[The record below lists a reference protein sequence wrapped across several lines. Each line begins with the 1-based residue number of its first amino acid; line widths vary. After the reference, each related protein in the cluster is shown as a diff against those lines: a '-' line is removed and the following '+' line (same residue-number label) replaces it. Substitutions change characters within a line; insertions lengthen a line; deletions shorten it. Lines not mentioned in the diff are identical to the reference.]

1 MVRARRR
8 YQSVRTNDERGVM
21 EEIMQRYCDGDSSA
35 FDDLYQKA
43 SPRLLSYL
51 ISLASERPAAE
62 DLLQETFLKIHNAR
76 YAYVRG
82 ADPMPWFYAIARR
95 TFLDHAR
102 RNRRARVRL
111 HDGDRL
117 PEVEARLDGMRM
129 DVEPEQRTDP
139 QLKAA
144 VLTALE
150 QLPPNQREAIRLT
163 KLDGLSPMR
172 AAAAIGVTV
181 GAIKLRAH
189 RAIAN
194 LKQILSTGDEE
205 TEAMLDQV
213 LPAPAKIA
221 SM

>member
-1 MVRARRR
+1 
-8 YQSVRTNDERGVM
+8 M
-21 EEIMQRYCDGDSSA
+21 EEIMQRYCDGDASA
-35 FDDLYQKA
+35 FGELYEKA
-43 SPRLLSYL
+43 SSRLLSYL
-51 ISLASERPAAE
+51 YSLASERAAAE

-76 YAYVRG
+76 DAYVRG

-111 HDGDRL
+111 HNAECL

-129 DVEPEQRTDP
+129 DAEPAQGSDP
-139 QLKAA
+139 ELRAA
-144 VLTALE
+144 MLTALE

-163 KLDGLSPMR
+163 KLDGLTPMR
-172 AAAAIGVTV
+172 AAAAIGVTA

-194 LKQILSTGDEE
+194 LKQILRDEAA
-205 TEAMLDQV
+205 EATR
-213 LPAPAKIA
+213 IA
-221 SM
+221 FL

>member
-1 MVRARRR
+1 
-8 YQSVRTNDERGVM
+8 M

-35 FDDLYQKA
+35 FGELYLKA

-51 ISLASERPAAE
+51 ISLASERAAAE

-76 YAYVRG
+76 CAYVRG
-82 ADPMPWFYAIARR
+82 ADPIPWFYAIARR

-102 RNRRARVRL
+102 RIRRARVRL
-111 HDGDRL
+111 HSGEQL

-129 DVEPEQRTDP
+129 DEEPGEGNDP

-150 QLPPNQREAIRLT
+150 GLPANQREAIRLT
-163 KLDGLSPMR
+163 KFDGMSPMR
-172 AAAAIGVTV
+172 AAEAVGVTA

-194 LKQILSTGDEE
+194 LREILGVGDGDAD
-205 TEAMLDQV
+205 AMLDRMFA
-213 LPAPAKIA
+213 APARRTVLEG
-221 SM
+221 